1 MERPMKQ
8 IVPGLYTLTGLPVG
22 RVYLITDGDGAT
34 LIDASI
40 APAARS
46 IIRQVRA
53 AGLAAHD
60 VRRILITHAHPDHV
74 GALPELVA
82 ATGAEVWASGIERP
96 VIEGAV
102 AVPTPPREQLRGLA
116 RRMVPP
122 PTKVR
127 PAKVSRELAEG
138 DLLPEALGGLQ
149 VLHTPGHAPGHL
161 SFWQPERRVLI
172 LGDVVMRLPNMR
184 LPFRGFT
191 VDMAE
196 NIRSVQRLAALGPEV
211 ICFGHGPAL
220 TSGAAERL
228 RRFATKAAASG

>member
-1 MERPMKQ
+1 MKQ
-8 IVPGLYTLTGLPVG
+8 IVPGLSTLTGLPVG
-22 RVYLITDGDGAT
+22 RVYLISEGEGAT
-34 LIDASI
+34 LVDASV
-40 APAARS
+40 APAAPR
-46 IIRQVRA
+46 ILRQLRA

-96 VIEGAV
+96 VIEGA
-102 AVPTPPREQLRGLA
+102 ATVPAPPREQLRGLA
-116 RRMVPP
+116 RHIVLPP
-122 PTKVR
+122 PKIR
-127 PAKVSRELAEG
+127 PANVSRELAEG
-138 DLLPEALGGLQ
+138 DVLPEVLGGLH

-161 SFWQPERRVLI
+161 SFWQPERRILI
-172 LGDVVMRLPNMR
+172 LGDVVMRLPNLR

-196 NIRSVQRLAALGPEV
+196 NIRSVQRLAALGPAT

-228 RRFATKAAASG
+228 QRFAAKVAPRP